1 MGADPILGRSARDRY
16 RRGEEFETRMALDH
30 LRIVSECAA
39 CHQAKPNSEPA
50 LQRLHDAIRFA
61 ARHHSIDEL
70 AHAAKVVPADVR
82 SILGPVPTPVTERAR
97 NDEAFA
103 GFPALGSNQ

>member
-1 MGADPILGRSARDRY
+1 
-16 RRGEEFETRMALDH
+16 MALDH

-39 CHQAKPNSEPA
+39 CREASPDSAPA
-50 LQRLHDAIRFA
+50 LRRLHESIRFA

-82 SILGPVPTPVTERAR
+82 SILGPVPTPARERGR
-97 NDEAFA
+97 GDEAFA
-103 GFPALGSNQ
+103 GLPALGSGQ

>member
-1 MGADPILGRSARDRY
+1 
-16 RRGEEFETRMALDH
+16 MALDQ

-39 CHQAKPNSEPA
+39 CLQAHPDNGPA
-50 LQRLHDAIRFA
+50 RRRLHESIRYG

-70 AHAAKVVPADVR
+70 AHAAGIVPVEIR
-82 SILGPVPTPVTERAR
+82 TILGPLPTPVPERAR

-103 GFPALGSNQ
+103 GVAALGSNQ